1 MNIDGWPASE
11 ARSGEAEV
19 PAELWAPATS
29 GTVAAGFSEPGDP
42 AAGPSYRVELG
53 VQTQ

>member
-1 MNIDGWPASE
+1 MTETQA
-11 ARSGEAEV
+11 
-19 PAELWAPATS
+19 ATPIE